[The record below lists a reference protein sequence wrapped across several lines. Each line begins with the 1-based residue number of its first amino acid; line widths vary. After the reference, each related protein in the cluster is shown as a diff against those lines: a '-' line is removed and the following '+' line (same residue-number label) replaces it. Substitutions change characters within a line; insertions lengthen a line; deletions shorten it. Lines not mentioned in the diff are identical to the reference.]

1 MPIEVD
7 EIENA
12 VDVDLHHV
20 AMFNN
25 RPSVTDH
32 ERATSNI
39 AQLKKSISDSTD
51 SYSQDQD
58 QD

>member
-7 EIENA
+7 EIDNA
-12 VDVDLHHV
+12 VDVDLDHV

-39 AQLKKSISDSTD
+39 AQLKKSITD